1 MESLALCGPRRLGT
15 LQRGLSAWSILPQV
29 ETATYGGSS
38 HRKLFGCA
46 ITMLDASVESSHAG
60 AAGLPLASDHHD
72 GVAGNVLA
80 CASGSGCKMKL
91 FQQLLLTWS
100 KVNQLLLLSVCQ
112 LHADYL
118 PLLLNSIKL
127 LCCCCQLHNAHI
139 MQT

>member
-15 LQRGLSAWSILPQV
+15 VQRGLSAWSVLPQV

-46 ITMLDASVESSHAG
+46 ITMLDASAESSHAV
-60 AAGLPLASDHHD
+60 LPLASDLHD
-72 GVAGNVLA
+72 GVAGNVPA

-100 KVNQLLLLSVCQ
+100 KVNQYASFTMFTSCR
-112 LHADYL
+112 HD
-118 PLLLNSIKL
+118 
-127 LCCCCQLHNAHI
+127 
-139 MQT
+139 